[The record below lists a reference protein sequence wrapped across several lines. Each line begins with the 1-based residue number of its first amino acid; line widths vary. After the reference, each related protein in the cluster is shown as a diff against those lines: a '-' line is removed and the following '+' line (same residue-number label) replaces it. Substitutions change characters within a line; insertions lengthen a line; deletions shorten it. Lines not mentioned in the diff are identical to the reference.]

1 MGISNDRLKEARIN
15 AGFKSARSA
24 ALRYGWNPST
34 YASHE
39 NGQTQVPVAAAEEYA
54 PRFGVSAG
62 WILTGET
69 PPPDYN
75 PSDADLIAA
84 LRQAPAAKKA
94 AVAVLLGVP
103 PPPIESPKPP
113 ASSPAKRS
121 AKLR

>member
-1 MGISNDRLKEARIN
+1 MGVSNGRLKEARTK

-39 NGQTQVPVAAAEEYA
+39 NGQTPVPVGAAEEYG
-54 PRFGVSAG
+54 PKFGVTAG

-75 PSDADLIAA
+75 PSDAELIAA

-94 AVAVLLGVP
+94 AVAVLLDVP
-103 PPPIESPKPP
+103 PPPVESPEPP
-113 ASSPAKRS
+113 ASLTEKRPAK
-121 AKLR
+121 LP